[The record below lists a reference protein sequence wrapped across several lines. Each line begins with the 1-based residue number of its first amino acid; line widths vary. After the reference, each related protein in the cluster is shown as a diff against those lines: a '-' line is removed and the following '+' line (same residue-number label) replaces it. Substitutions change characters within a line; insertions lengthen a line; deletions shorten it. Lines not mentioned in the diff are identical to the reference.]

1 MKVTAIKKTVDA
13 FFNRL
18 GIAGETAITETEELI
33 DIVLDTPDS
42 GMVIGYHGDMLESL
56 QLILALC
63 LAKDRGVYQRVSIEV
78 GEYKKNRSDYLL
90 QLAMSTKERVLSESR
105 EIALPELKSWERR
118 VIHMLLSDD
127 KDVLSESVG
136 MGKDRT
142 LVIKPKN

>member
-1 MKVTAIKKTVDA
+1 MKDKIIKKTTEE
-13 FFNRL
+13 FFDRL
-18 GIAGETAITETEELI
+18 GINGKTTITQSEDLI

-63 LAKDRGVYQRVSIEV
+63 LAKDRGEYQRVSIEV
-78 GEYKKNRSDYLL
+78 GEYKKNRSDYLQ

-118 VIHMLLSDD
+118 IIHMLLSEDTE
-127 KDVLSESVG
+127 VLSESVG

-142 LVIKPKN
+142 LVIKPKA

>member
-78 GEYKKNRSDYLL
+78 GEYKKNRSDYLQ